1 MVKVISTT
9 CSYADS
15 EANNTNSN
23 SSRDSYKTENT
34 ARQNESINQCLRKG
48 KQKLEQE
55 RECHSYSFEYLV
67 HPSMLPPQQ
76 VGSESKLESMATA
89 SGTCTKLFLCLACM
103 SQQQHRTILELQGS
117 VQALASESEMLKLRA
132 VVVAIQN
139 ASNHGNTETT
149 ITAAGGNEQ
158 PWNNVVE

>member
-15 EANNTNSN
+15 EANDTNSN

-55 RECHSYSFEYLV
+55 RECHSYSL
-67 HPSMLPPQQ
+67 LPPQQ

>member
-1 MVKVISTT
+1 MPPKRKTKVGAGAGVPQLQLRVPGTPQRVTSP
-9 CSYADS
+9 AS
-15 EANNTNSN
+15 E
-23 SSRDSYKTENT
+23 
-34 ARQNESINQCLRKG
+34 
-48 KQKLEQE
+48 
-55 RECHSYSFEYLV
+55 
-67 HPSMLPPQQ
+67 
-76 VGSESKLESMATA
+76 SESKLESMATA
-89 SGTCTKLFLCLACM
+89 SGTCTKLFLCPACM